1 MTDNIQIIPYKDEL
15 KEFVKTL
22 NEEWLQK
29 YFTIEE
35 IDRIQLSD
43 PKKEILDKDGKIFFC
58 KV

>member
-1 MTDNIQIIPYKDEL
+1 MTDNIQIIPYRKEL

-22 NEEWLQK
+22 NEEWLRK
-29 YFTIEE
+29 YFKVEE
-35 IDRIQLSD
+35 TDRIQLSD